1 MESSGALEQG
11 GGGEGVGGTGYP
23 RDLGEAKDAETAQGT
38 LPRLDLLV
46 VHARLGGGAAP
57 QAGFRGVGVRL
68 GIRVRVIRFQVVS
81 EADTRLEGERTE
93 KQEGNVTPGA
103 STHP

>member
-1 MESSGALEQG
+1 MEWGR
-11 GGGEGVGGTGYP
+11 GGGERRRP
-23 RDLGEAKDAETAQGT
+23 RGLGEAEDAETAQGT

-46 VHARLGGGAAP
+46 VHARLGGGGAAR
-57 QAGFRGVGVRL
+57 AGFQGVRVRL